1 MIPRI
6 ILITSES
13 CNKVKK
19 EEEEEEEEGEEQG
32 RERL

>member
-1 MIPRI
+1 MIPQI

-19 EEEEEEEEGEEQG
+19 EEEEEEEGEEQG